1 MEETRSVVGRPWAGR
16 GSLATALA
24 AVLGWGCTGVAYVP
38 AQPPQLDDRAG
49 MLSYR
54 DELRTH
60 CAKGR
65 SGAAC
70 WELAQ
75 YTRAQQDEAK
85 ALVYAKKACVL
96 GAAIACHDVTIRTGE
111 SYETLVA
118 ARFAKEEPAG
128 LSEPERCS
136 YWEQTAERVSP
147 SLSRLDSWVA
157 FQQKQACA
165 PVEEADLAAQEAEYD
180 QSERRSRRRAELEA
194 ERRAR
199 RKPCLLSC
207 IAGRASHLRSC
218 RGFGE
223 LSAGPCHDRSEAATQ
238 RCLASCERIQ

>member
-1 MEETRSVVGRPWAGR
+1 MGRTWAGR
-16 GSLATALA
+16 ASLATALV
-24 AVLGWGCTGVAYVP
+24 AVLACGCTGVAYVP
-38 AQPPQLDDRAG
+38 AEPSDPDARAG
-49 MLSYR
+49 LLSYR

-60 CAKGR
+60 CARGL

-75 YTRAQQDEAK
+75 YTRAQRDEAK

-96 GAAIACHDVTIRTGE
+96 GAAIACHDITMRSGE

-118 ARFAKEEPAG
+118 AQFAKEEPSG

-147 SLSRLDSWVA
+147 SLSGLNSWVA
-157 FQQKQACA
+157 FQQKRACD
-165 PVEEADLAAQEAEYD
+165 PVEQADLAAQEAEYD
-180 QSERRSRRRAELEA
+180 QGERRHQRRAALEA
-194 ERRAR
+194 ERRER

-218 RGFGE
+218 RAFGE
-223 LSAGPCHDRSEAATQ
+223 LSAGPCHDRSASATRQ
-238 RCLASCERIQ
+238 CLALCEKIQ